1 MVHYRERKEN
11 YGKTAGCIMSPPEQ
25 SCAALDS
32 ESIRILFFLV
42 FRRNT
47 SKPSHSTFLGRAAL
61 SRTTRHLTSSGN
73 LLKEIVVDEPYFFQA
88 AMLQVRKK

>member
-11 YGKTAGCIMSPPEQ
+11 YGKTAGCIMSPAE
-25 SCAALDS
+25 
-32 ESIRILFFLV
+32 
-42 FRRNT
+42 
-47 SKPSHSTFLGRAAL
+47 AL
-61 SRTTRHLTSSGN
+61 SRTTRHLTSRGI